1 MSVLV
6 RRGNGELLIP
16 DEKMAEYLSM
26 GYSVIDSNGKV
37 LVEAEPS
44 TIPQYKALVASLR
57 KQVRDLKAQVAVLE
71 EQNTALKTRNS
82 ASKAADGQ
90 QPTNSTPE
98 KETAQNAEKPA
109 KNAKQK

>member
-57 KQVRDLKAQVAVLE
+57 KQVADLSAQAQALE
-71 EQNTALKTRNS
+71 EQITALKTRDS
-82 ASKAADGQ
+82 ADKAADTV

-98 KETAQNAEKPA
+98 AGGAQNAEKPA

>member
-1 MSVLV
+1 MIKGNAEHLV
-6 RRGNGELLIP
+6 P
-16 DEKMAEYLSM
+16 DEKVTEFLKM
-26 GYSVIDSNGKV
+26 GYSVIDSDGKV

-57 KQVRDLKAQVAVLE
+57 NQVKALEEKVAALE
-71 EQNTALKTRNS
+71 EQNTALKTRDN

-98 KETAQNAEKPA
+98 AEGPQNAEKPA
-109 KNAKQK
+109 KNASRK

>member
-44 TIPQYKALVASLR
+44 TIPQYKTLVADLR
-57 KQVRDLKAQVAVLE
+57 NQVRDLKAQVAVLE

-82 ASKAADGQ
+82 ASNTADGQ

-109 KNAKQK
+109 KHAKQK

>member
-37 LVEAEPS
+37 LVQAEP
-44 TIPQYKALVASLR
+44 TTVPQYKELVATLR
-57 KQVRDLKAQVAVLE
+57 RQVKDLQTQVNAL
-71 EQNTALKTRNS
+71 TAKLDALKTSDSVR
-82 ASKAADGQ
+82 KPDDWQ

-98 KETAQNAEKPA
+98 KETAQNAKKPA
-109 KNAKQK
+109 KNASQK

>member
-37 LVEAEPS
+37 LVEAEP
-44 TIPQYKALVASLR
+44 TTVPQYKELVATLR
-57 KQVRDLKAQVAVLE
+57 RQVKDLQTQVAVLE

>member
-6 RRGNGELLIP
+6 RRGNGERLIP
-16 DEKMAEYLSM
+16 DEKVTEFLQM
-26 GYSVIDSNGKV
+26 GYSVIDSKGKV
-37 LVEAEPS
+37 IVEAEPS
-44 TIPQYKALVASLR
+44 TIPQYKTLVADLR
-57 KQVRDLKAQVAVLE
+57 NQVRDLKAQVAVLE
-71 EQNTALKTRNS
+71 EQNTALKTRDN
-82 ASKAADGQ
+82 ASKAAGGQ

>member
-37 LVEAEPS
+37 LVEAEP
-44 TIPQYKALVASLR
+44 TTAPQYKELVATLR
-57 KQVRDLKAQVAVLE
+57 RQVKDLQTQVAVLE